1 MSNVLGIDCS
11 FYQDDNDTPQ
21 QIDFNKMKSN
31 GASFVIIR
39 AGQNTWV
46 DPDFAYNWKKAKEAG
61 LARGSYWFYDSRAKP
76 EIQAELYYSQFKG
89 DFGELPLFADFEE
102 SYGGVYKGVAN
113 WKIFTNKLKSLLIGT
128 TAIVGIYTAYYYW
141 LDNTSQ
147 ASSEYFK
154 DFPLWIAQY
163 SSSPSLVPYP
173 WTKDNWMFWQFTEK
187 GDGLAFG
194 AESLNI
200 DVNYFNGDITKFNQ
214 TFKLG
219 ETLPPIINTDKH
231 YNPYNGVDVYEI
243 ERYDSKCIV
252 HIIDPTKARIFVTP
266 GQFQTVSGALNKY
279 GAQISVNGGGWP
291 VDQSIYRSNEIWAS
305 DGKIIQS
312 TAKDNRGYINV
323 NKKNILSIS
332 ENSKLL
338 PDLYNAWGF
347 DRILGK
353 DGIFNS
359 QIKELTT
366 KDARTGSGITA
377 DNKLVIL
384 SCEGNDYY
392 NKGLTFPEM
401 WEVLKEFGSVIAG
414 NNDGGSSSAVINK
427 ALSDTSLI
435 KPSEGN
441 EANVINHVLIFGNPI
456 TTENNGGKMFFK
468 VNVTANKRKTPSM
481 YETVTAPGFPAGTI
495 IETTGT
501 IKDTNPNSNAIFVKT
516 SDGWYQPVYYQ
527 ITTYMVEIPD
537 PTLPEEPPV
546 VFPADVKD
554 LALGFGDTVIG
565 TLNLSGVIN
574 NITLNGKVININ

>member
-1 MSNVLGIDCS
+1 MSNVLGLDVS
-11 FYQDDNDTPQ
+11 FYQDDNATPQ
-21 QIDFNKMKSN
+21 QINFQKAKSN
-31 GASFVIIR
+31 GAGFVIIR
-39 AGQNTWV
+39 AGQNLWL
-46 DPDFAYNWKKAKEAG
+46 DPDFSYNWQKAKEAG
-61 LARGSYWFYDSRAKP
+61 LPRGSYWYYDSRIKP
-76 EIQAELYYSQFKG
+76 ETQAELYYSQFKG

-102 SYGGVYKGVAN
+102 SYGGVYKGVDN
-113 WKIFTNKLKSLLIGT
+113 WIKFTNKLKSLLIGT
-128 TAIVGIYTAYYYW
+128 TVVVGIYTGYYYW
-141 LDNTSQ
+141 RDNVPESKQ
-147 ASSEYFK
+147 SYFA
-154 DFPLWIAQY
+154 DMPLWIAQY
-163 SSSPSLVPYP
+163 NPKLTLVPKP
-173 WTKDNWMFWQFTEK
+173 WSINNWVFWQFTES
-187 GDGLAFG
+187 GDGKAFG
-194 AESLNI
+194 AESSEI
-200 DVNYFNGDITKFNQ
+200 DVNYFNGDIDKFNQ
-214 TFKLG
+214 TFGL
-219 ETLPPIINTDKH
+219 TTVPPVVNTDKH
-231 YNPYNGVDVYEI
+231 YKPYEGVDVYDI
-243 ERYDSKCIV
+243 IRFGTKCIV
-252 HIIDPTKARIFVTP
+252 HIVDPKKARIYVTP
-266 GQFQTVSGALNKY
+266 GQFQTVSGAVDKY
-279 GAQISVNGGGWP
+279 GAQIGVNGGGWP
-291 VDQSIYRSNEIWAS
+291 VKQDSEHRSNEIWAS
-305 DGKIIQS
+305 DGRLIQS
-312 TAKDNRGYINV
+312 TALDNRGYINL
-323 NKKNILSIS
+323 NKSNVLFIN
-332 ENSKLL
+332 ETSKLL
-338 PDLYNAWGF
+338 PDLWNAWGF

-353 DGIFNS
+353 NGVFNTK
-359 QIKELTT
+359 ITDRTT
-366 KDARTGSGITA
+366 KDARTGSGITS

-414 NNDGGSSSAVINK
+414 NNDGGSSTAIINK
-427 ALSDTSLI
+427 ALSETSLI

-441 EANVINHVLIFGNPI
+441 EANVINHVLIFANLI

-537 PTLPEEPPV
+537 PTLPEEPTV